1 MVALGELVLDGG
13 VQLLEDQRVEPGE
26 GLQVA
31 LGDLDLVQGL
41 EEVQGFLSIVEKD
54 RDCLL
59 VVNDV

>member
-26 GLQVA
+26 GLLVA
-31 LGDLDLVQGL
+31 LCDLDLVQGL
-41 EEVQGFLSIVEKD
+41 EEVQGLVSIVEQD